1 MVRDDEAN
9 ARAVNAQP
17 WEPPPGMVKRQCPEC
32 RYWFAA
38 PATAERAVRCPDCA
52 GLGFCWTCHD
62 ARSTHARDGPTSAA
76 IPCCRSAA

>member
-17 WEPPPGMVKRQCPEC
+17 WAPPPGMVKQQCPEC

-38 PATAERAVRCPDCA
+38 PAPAERVARCPDCA
-52 GLGFCWTCHD
+52 GLGTRPPSPRLRVG
-62 ARSTHARDGPTSAA
+62 A
-76 IPCCRSAA
+76 